1 MDKQTLIAIG
11 REAIDISFRG
21 HYTSENGIHV
31 NIGKEVM
38 ESIRESKLYS
48 PKATSILDNEME
60 IVEEPFETS
69 IEVTAETTL
78 EACQRL
84 VLDGHNVAC
93 LNFASAKFP
102 GGGFLNGARAQ
113 EESLARSSA
122 LYPTIAQMK
131 DMYDYNR
138 KKWGFYSDYMVY
150 SPDVPVFRK
159 DSGELIDTPYFVS
172 MITSPAV
179 NAGIVMK
186 SDPSQRNAIT
196 TKMRMRIRK
205 ILAVARENGEQV
217 LVLGA
222 YGCGVFGNSPEEVAR
237 LFKEALEDTRYK
249 GAFEKIVFAIY
260 EPAHVKNRPAF
271 DKTFQ

>member
-1 MDKQTLIAIG
+1 MDKQTLIALG
-11 REAIDISFRG
+11 REAVDISFRG
-21 HYTSENGIHV
+21 YYTSQNGIDV
-31 NIGKEVM
+31 NIRKEVM

-60 IVEEPFETS
+60 IVEEPLETS

-93 LNFASAKFP
+93 LNFASAKLP

-186 SDPSQRNAIT
+186 SDPSQRKAIT

-260 EPAHVKNRPAF
+260 EPAHVKNKPAF